1 MTGGMRSPRYNGSS
15 PPTCHDD
22 THTLSKSASMAFWL
36 TGVACV
42 SADHLQPVSSLKEE
56 ADGKDAVV
64 KQGEEEE
71 RHEQACDRNGNG
83 EGRGTMRLASLTRTA
98 TGTVA
103 WLREERRLNGSKG
116 NNSTDRDGGIHKSS
130 TSSASKVPV
139 HVVDETV
146 MCNLVPLLPRTH
158 ARFGLVSQIVPCTLW
173 PLPVDDAPTTARAI
187 SLQHAAALAS
197 ELHYDSL
204 RGLETPTN
212 FLSSPTASLG
222 AVVEWHSGGVGY
234 TTDTEGLWE
243 EQRLVRERYYHL
255 PPFFMDDDVPHTAST
270 AVENAGGGSGDGV
283 DDLRQRV
290 VRLRTPP
297 STLTGA
303 VREQLHRFRRLQ
315 QERLLKKD
323 RSEWVLCFARLVTI
337 TYELAAVLEQLTTQ
351 RDIPN
356 ATPMA
361 TSTHSLS
368 LAATDTAGCCCFC
381 CDYGCVLPTCDALL
395 DEIFLIGIV
404 PNGEPHRLSLVSPS
418 EAHRIMVEQQR
429 QTHASVDDGGGNAA
443 ETTAG
448 TTEPQ
453 QAIAESLMELMIS
466 ALRESLCRRICVQ
479 YELLRILR
487 VKGLA
492 EAHRD
497 LLLQYSRW
505 YTSVPTPMA
514 VLHVFAGST
523 LFAPLVAQ
531 RWPHRSAPRSG
542 VMNPE
547 AGVKRKRA
555 EDEEDGDGV
564 DEEDDVE
571 EKSNRNIEEEEG
583 DEEEEEKPHST
594 SPSRNDEGL
603 NGVADVVMTTPT
615 MDVPFEMDL
624 LDVDYPARF
633 AAWMRRHGGS
643 HHSIN
648 NNAGSSGGGSSSNH
662 GGNIGGGCDEGT
674 LTATV
679 GWLRRHRRTMTL
691 KEIGAFARKKH

>member
-1 MTGGMRSPRYNGSS
+1 MTGGMRSPRCNASP

-36 TGVACV
+36 TGVTCV
-42 SADHLQPVSSLKEE
+42 SADHLQPVSSPKEE
-56 ADGKDAVV
+56 ADGRDAVV
-64 KQGEEEE
+64 KQGEKEE
-71 RHEQACDRNGNG
+71 RHEHAFDRNGKS
-83 EGRGTMRLASLTRTA
+83 ECYGTMHLAPLTRTA

-103 WLREERRLNGSKG
+103 WLREERMLNGSKG
-116 NNSTDRDGGIHKSS
+116 SNRADRVGGVHKSS
-130 TSSASKVPV
+130 TSSASRVPV

-158 ARFGLVSQIVPCTLW
+158 AQFGFVSQIVPCTLW
-173 PLPVDDAPTTARAI
+173 PLPLDDAPTTARAM

-204 RGLETPTN
+204 RRLEAPTT
-212 FLSSPTASLG
+212 FLSSPTASPG
-222 AVVEWHSGGVGY
+222 ALVEWHSGGVGY

-243 EQRLVRERYYHL
+243 EQRMVRERYYHL
-255 PPFFMDDDVPHTAST
+255 PPFFMDDDAPHTSST
-270 AVENAGGGSGDGV
+270 AVENAEEGNGDGV

-303 VREQLHRFRRLQ
+303 VREQLHRFCRLQ
-315 QERLLKKD
+315 QERLLRND
-323 RSEWVLCFARLVTI
+323 RSEWVLCFARLMTI
-337 TYELAAVLEQLTTQ
+337 TYELNAVLEQLTTQ
-351 RDIPN
+351 RDISN
-356 ATPMA
+356 ANPMA
-361 TSTHSLS
+361 TATHSLS
-368 LAATDTAGCCCFC
+368 LAATDTAGCCCDC
-381 CDYGCVLPTCDALL
+381 GCVLPTCDALL

-418 EAHRIMVEQQR
+418 EAHRILVEQQR
-429 QTHASVDDGGGNAA
+429 KTNASVDDGGGNLA
-443 ETTAG
+443 ETTAV
-448 TTEPQ
+448 TAEPQ
-453 QAIAESLMELMIS
+453 QAIAESLMDLMTS

-497 LLLQYSRW
+497 LVLQYSRW
-505 YTSVPTPMA
+505 YTSVPTPLA

-531 RWPHRSAPRSG
+531 RWPNRSSPRLG
-542 VMNPE
+542 VMNSE
-547 AGVKRKRA
+547 VGVKRKRG
-555 EDEEDGDGV
+555 EDEEDVDGV

-571 EKSNRNIEEEEG
+571 EKGNRNIEEER
-583 DEEEEEKPHST
+583 DEEKEEKPHST
-594 SPSRNDEGL
+594 SLSHNGEDL
-603 NGVADVVMTTPT
+603 NGVADFVMTTPT
-615 MDVPFEMDL
+615 MGVPFEMDL
-624 LDVDYPARF
+624 LDDDYPARF
-633 AAWMRRHGGS
+633 AAWMRRHGSGNAG
-643 HHSIN
+643 IN
-648 NNAGSSGGGSSSNH
+648 NNAGNSGGGSSSNH

-674 LTATV
+674 LTTTV